1 MERAEMARGIGSEVE
16 VRLFGQANVT
26 YAGVPVKFAR
36 RSTTLAMLALLVL
49 QRGKPMSRESLAFT
63 LFPDVDESAALA
75 ELRRY
80 LYLVN
85 KALPP
90 RADDPWIVADAD
102 VVRWNE
108 SAGAFVD
115 VVEFERLSASAAT
128 QAQAVELYAGDLLAD
143 VYDDW
148 VLAERERLR
157 TRYLDVLA
165 ELLDRHRSE
174 RAYGAA
180 IACAKRILS
189 TDPWREDT
197 LRALVAVR
205 YESGDASGALAEYE
219 QFVKRLRDELAIAP
233 MAETVAVRR
242 SIVRNEAVPGS
253 LERPAAA
260 PEARPGKAM
269 SILPFVGRQRELA
282 ALRAAWTRAA
292 HGAGSYVL
300 IAGEA
305 GVGKTRLAA
314 ELARIA
320 QAEGGRVFVG
330 TTSAPESMPYQA
342 IVEALR
348 SASPLLVARP
358 PAAARRAVLGRLLP
372 ELRDPSAPDFSAAD
386 QSAERET
393 ARVFDALSHAVRTLA
408 SPRPL
413 LLILE
418 DLQWAGSAGI
428 EALGAIV
435 REAVRVPVLIVAT
448 CRDEETPVDHPLRAL
463 GRSLQNLPSVE
474 ELALERLG
482 EDEVADLVTRV
493 EGLRTRSATL
503 ARDLFAHSEGNALF
517 LNEAI
522 NGVLEDADPGSEAHA
537 DPGGETHADSGG
549 EARSGNSIARLVAAR
564 VDRLTEGARVVA
576 EIAAVAGAGSSVSL
590 IRDISNLPVVAVARG
605 LDELLDHRIL
615 REASAR
621 GSHDYVFTHHLLAAA
636 LYDRIDPSFRAQRH
650 ARIARV
656 LEAGYHES
664 QGASSREIALHYERA
679 GDGERAGRWYLT
691 AARQSAA
698 LYAYGDAIELAGRA
712 LGVALTREDR
722 LAVLDLREK
731 ARGRRGDRSGQRE
744 DIDALEALAG
754 DDPRARFDVLARR
767 VLLARALGD
776 SNDEGRLIGE
786 MLALADG
793 LGDEARAQA
802 LVERATHAGLR
813 SRQVEGLEPA
823 RAALALYE
831 RLGDQRGQLDCLCLL
846 VDFTINVGDLPAS
859 REYLAQMRD
868 RAASLADRAVEA
880 RALAVAGTAALL
892 RQEYR
897 ECFDLTERA
906 LALNVATGDREAE
919 AASRGRLAVTAVRLD
934 DLATALREF
943 ERTLEAYGSM
953 GHKRGLAITYTNRT
967 TLLMRLGLF
976 EEALDS
982 IERSNAYFETVGEQR
997 TIVAN
1002 FVNASF
1008 VKLQRGDPEAARA
1021 LAESALGS
1029 AREIGFPLFEAAAL
1043 ANLGN
1048 AERALGEFESA
1059 IGHMEAGIALR
1070 RPIQQPRD
1078 FADDLAD
1085 LTLAYVVAGR
1095 KAEALRTAR
1104 ELEAIGT
1111 ESFDGAFW
1119 PHYTWWAVAS
1129 GLAAGGEDEA
1139 AGEAAAR
1146 ALAALRSFAAKI
1158 EDAATRAAFLEL
1170 PVNQKIAAG
1179 L

>member
-1 MERAEMARGIGSEVE
+1 MDQAQVTEGIASEVE
-16 VRLFGQANVT
+16 VRLFGHANVT
-26 YAGVPVKFAR
+26 SAGVPVKFAR

-63 LFPDVDESAALA
+63 LFPDADESAALA

-90 RADDPWIVADAD
+90 REGDPWIVADAD

-128 QAQAVELYAGDLLAD
+128 QAQAVELYAGDLLED

-157 TRYLDVLA
+157 TRYLDVLG
-165 ELLDRHRSE
+165 ELLERYRAE

-189 TDPWREDT
+189 TDPWREDV
-197 LRALVAVR
+197 LRVLVAVR
-205 YESGDASGALAEYE
+205 YESGDAGGALAEYE
-219 QFVKRLRDELAIAP
+219 QFVRRLRDELAIAP
-233 MAETVAVRR
+233 MPETVAVRR

-260 PEARPGKAM
+260 PEARPRKAI

-282 ALRAAWTRAA
+282 ALRAAWRRAA

-320 QAEGGRVFVG
+320 QSEGGRVFVG

-348 SASPLLVARP
+348 SASPLLLARP
-358 PAAARRAVLGRLLP
+358 PTAARRAILARLLP
-372 ELRDPSAPDFSAAD
+372 ELRDSDAPEFSAPE
-386 QSAERET
+386 QTAERET

-418 DLQWAGSAGI
+418 DLHWAGSAGI

-435 REAVRVPVLIVAT
+435 RDAARVPLLIVAT

-463 GRSLQNLPSVE
+463 GRSLQNLPGVE
-474 ELALERLG
+474 ELALERFG
-482 EDEVADLVTRV
+482 EDEVADLVTGV
-493 EGLRTRSATL
+493 EGLRGRGETL

-522 NGVLEDADPGSEAHA
+522 NGALEEAGA
-537 DPGGETHADSGG
+537 GGGAGRED
-549 EARSGNSIARLVAAR
+549 SIARLVVAR

-590 IRDISNLPVVAVARG
+590 IRDISNLPAVTVARG

-621 GSHDYVFTHHLLAAA
+621 GGHDYVFTHHLLAAA
-636 LYDRIDPSFRAQRH
+636 LYERIDPSFRAQRH

-656 LEAGYHES
+656 LEASYHES
-664 QGASSREIALHYERA
+664 QGSSSREIALHYERA
-679 GDGERAGRWYLT
+679 GDEERAGRWYLT

-712 LGVALTREDR
+712 LGLALSAEDR
-722 LAVLDLREK
+722 PALLDLREK

-744 DIDALEALAG
+744 DIDALETLAG
-754 DDPRARFDVLARR
+754 DDPRARFGVLARR

-793 LGDEARAQA
+793 LGDDARAQA

-813 SRQVEGLEPA
+813 SRQAEGLEPA
-823 RAALALYE
+823 RAALEIYE
-831 RLGDQRGQLDCLCLL
+831 RLGDLRGQLDCLYLL
-846 VDFTINVGDLPAS
+846 VDFTTNIGDLPAS
-859 REYLAQMRD
+859 RTYLAQMHD

-880 RALAVAGTAALL
+880 RALAAAGNAALL

-897 ECFDLTERA
+897 ESFELTERA

-919 AASRGRLAVTAVRLD
+919 ATSRGRLAVTAVRLD
-934 DLATALREF
+934 DLGTALREF

-967 TLLMRLGLF
+967 SLLMRLGLF

-1002 FVNASF
+1002 SVNASF
-1008 VKLQRGDPEAARA
+1008 VKLQLGDASSARA
-1021 LAESALGS
+1021 LAESALAS

-1048 AERALGEFESA
+1048 AERALGEFETA
-1059 IGHMEAGIALR
+1059 IAHMEAGIALR
-1070 RPIQQPRD
+1070 RPIQEPRD

-1085 LTLAYVVAGR
+1085 LTLAYAGSGR
-1095 KAEALRTAR
+1095 NAEALRTAR
-1104 ELEAIGT
+1104 GLAAIGD
-1111 ESFDGAFW
+1111 ELSGAAFW
-1119 PHYTWWAVAS
+1119 PHYTWWAAAA
-1129 GLAAGGEDEA
+1129 GLAAGGEDDA
-1139 AGEAAAR
+1139 AREAAAR
-1146 ALAALRSFAAKI
+1146 ARAALRSFAAKI
-1158 EDAATRAAFLEL
+1158 EDAATRAAFLDL
-1170 PVNQKIAAG
+1170 PINRKIAAG
-1179 L
+1179 I

>member
-1 MERAEMARGIGSEVE
+1 MEQAEVAQEVGAE
-16 VRLFGQANVT
+16 LEIRLFGHANVSF
-26 YAGVPVKFAR
+26 AGSPVKFAK

-49 QRGKPMSRESLAFT
+49 QRGKPMTRESLAFT
-63 LFPDVDESAALA
+63 LFPDVDESAALG

-85 KALPP
+85 KAMPP
-90 RADDPWIVADAD
+90 RAGEPWIVADAD
-102 VVRWNE
+102 VVRWND

-128 QAQAVELYAGDLLAD
+128 QAQAVELYAGDLLED

-157 TRYLDVLA
+157 TRYLDVLG
-165 ELLDRHRSE
+165 ELLERYRAE

-180 IACAKRILS
+180 IACAKRILG

-205 YESGDASGALAEYE
+205 YESGDAGGALAEYE

-233 MAETVAVRR
+233 MPETVAVRR
-242 SIVRNEAVPGS
+242 SIVLNEAVPGS
-253 LERPAAA
+253 LERPAATL
-260 PEARPGKAM
+260 ESRARKTI
-269 SILPFVGRQRELA
+269 SILPFVGRERELA
-282 ALRAAWTRAA
+282 TLRAAWGRAA
-292 HGAGSYVL
+292 RGAGSYVL

-314 ELARIA
+314 EVARTA

-348 SASPLLVARP
+348 SASPLLLARP
-358 PAAARRAVLGRLLP
+358 PNAARRAVLARLLP
-372 ELRDPSAPDFSAAD
+372 ELRDPSAPDFSAPD
-386 QSAERET
+386 QTAERET

-418 DLQWAGSAGI
+418 DLQWAGPAGI

-435 REAVRVPVLIVAT
+435 RDTVRVPVLIVAT

-463 GRSLQNLPSVE
+463 QRSLQVLTSVE

-482 EDEVADLVTRV
+482 EVDVAELVTRV
-493 EGLRTRSATL
+493 DGLRSRGATL
-503 ARDLFAHSEGNALF
+503 ARDLYAHCEGNALF

-522 NGVLEDADPGSEAHA
+522 NGVLENADVGAEVA
-537 DPGGETHADSGG
+537 GGD
-549 EARSGNSIARLVAAR
+549 SIARVVAAR

-590 IRDISNLPVVAVARG
+590 IRDVSNLPAATVARG

-656 LEAGYHES
+656 LEAGFAES
-664 QGASSREIALHYERA
+664 QGSSSREIALHYERA

-712 LGVALTREDR
+712 LGVELTGAERF
-722 LAVLDLREK
+722 AALDLREK
-731 ARGRRGDRSGQRE
+731 ARGRRGDRAGQRE
-744 DIDALEALAG
+744 DIDALELLAG

-776 SNDEGRLIGE
+776 SDDEGRLIDE
-786 MLALADG
+786 MDAVAQG
-793 LGDEARAQA
+793 LGDDARAQS
-802 LVERATHAGLR
+802 LVERATRAGMR
-813 SRQVEGLEPA
+813 GRRTEGLEHA
-823 RAALALYE
+823 RAALEIYE
-831 RLGDQRGQLDCLCLL
+831 RLGDQRGQLDCLYLL
-846 VDFTINVGDLPAS
+846 VDMTTNAGDLPAA
-859 REYLAQMRD
+859 RDYLTQMHD

-880 RALAVAGTAALL
+880 RALAVAATAALL

-897 ECFDLTERA
+897 ECFELTERA
-906 LALNVATGDREAE
+906 LALNVTIGDREGE
-919 AASRGRLAVTAVRLD
+919 AGSRARLAVTAVRLD
-934 DLATALREF
+934 DFGTALREF
-943 ERTLEAYGSM
+943 ERALEAYSSM

-967 TLLMRLGLF
+967 QLLMRLGLF

-982 IERSNAYFETVGEQR
+982 IERSNAYVETVGEQR
-997 TIVAN
+997 PTIVNA
-1002 FVNASF
+1002 VNASF
-1008 VKLQRGDPEAARA
+1008 MKLQLGDTAAARA
-1021 LAESALGS
+1021 LAEAALGS
-1029 AREIGFPLFEAAAL
+1029 AREIGIPLFEAAAL

-1048 AERALGEFESA
+1048 AERASGEFEAA

-1070 RPIQQPRD
+1070 RPIQEPRD

-1085 LTLAYVVAGR
+1085 LTLAYADAGR
-1095 KAEALRTAR
+1095 NAEALRTAR
-1104 ELEAIGT
+1104 ELAAIG
-1111 ESFDGAFW
+1111 EELFDGAFW
-1119 PHYTWWAVAS
+1119 PHYTWWAIAA
-1129 GLAAGGEDEA
+1129 GLAAGGESEA
-1139 AGEAAAR
+1139 AREATVRAR
-1146 ALAALRSFAAKI
+1146 TALEKFAAKI
-1158 EDAATRAAFLEL
+1158 EDPATRTAFLDL
-1170 PVNQKIAAG
+1170 PVNRKITAG
-1179 L
+1179 A

>member
-115 VVEFERLSASAAT
+115 VVEFERLSASTAT

-165 ELLDRHRSE
+165 ELLDRYRSE

-233 MAETVAVRR
+233 MPETVAVRR
-242 SIVRNEAVPGS
+242 SIVLNEAVPGS
-253 LERPAAA
+253 LERPAAS
-260 PEARPGKAM
+260 PDARPAKPI

-292 HGAGSYVL
+292 HGTGSYVL

-314 ELARIA
+314 ELARTA
-320 QAEGGRVFVG
+320 QSEGGRVFVG

-348 SASPLLVARP
+348 SASPLLLARP
-358 PAAARRAVLGRLLP
+358 PSAARRAVLARLLP
-372 ELRDPSAPDFSAAD
+372 ELRDPSAPEFSAQD
-386 QSAERET
+386 QTAERET

-418 DLQWAGSAGI
+418 DLQWAGPAGI

-463 GRSLQNLPSVE
+463 GRSLRNVPSVE
-474 ELALERLG
+474 ELSLERLG
-482 EDEVADLVTRV
+482 EVEVADLITRV
-493 EGLRTRSATL
+493 EGLRSRDATL

-522 NGVLEDADPGSEAHA
+522 NGVLEDSGASAHA
-537 DPGGETHADSGG
+537 GGEPGGLD
-549 EARSGNSIARLVAAR
+549 SIARLVAAR

-590 IRDISNLPVVAVARG
+590 IRDISNLPAVTVARG
-605 LDELLDHRIL
+605 IDELLDHRIL

-656 LEAGYHES
+656 LEAGYQES

-691 AARQSAA
+691 AARQSAE

-712 LGVALTREDR
+712 LGVALSAEDR

-744 DIDALEALAG
+744 DIDALETLAG
-754 DDPRARFDVLARR
+754 DDPRARFGVLTRR

-776 SNDEGRLIGE
+776 SEEEGRLISG
-786 MLALADG
+786 MIALADG

-846 VDFTINVGDLPAS
+846 VDFTTNVGDLPAS